1 MRRHWQRSD
10 GNLVEVAVT
19 TRVDGDFHIDA
30 EPEALAARRDSV
42 LAGPWSVVRQ
52 VHGSTVVEAD
62 PASTPEADGIFTD
75 VVGRV
80 IGVQG
85 ADCSPIAFITSEGP
99 IGVVHAGWRGLAA
112 GVIGQM
118 ATTLTDRGA
127 AIERIV
133 VGPTICVDCYEFG
146 AEDLDMVAAALGEA
160 VRATTPSGTPALDLM
175 AGIELSCEAHGL
187 GPIEALGGCTSCN
200 ADEFFSHRARQE
212 PQRHAL
218 AMRITTPTAD
228 GA

>member
-10 GNLVEVAVT
+10 GNLVEVVVT
-19 TRVDGDFHIDA
+19 TRPDGDFHIDA
-30 EPEALAARRDSV
+30 EREALAARRDSV
-42 LAGPWSVVRQ
+42 LAGPWSVIRQ

-62 PASTPEADGIFTD
+62 PAAAPEADGVFTD
-75 VVGRV
+75 VVGQV
-80 IGVQG
+80 IAVQG

-118 ATTLTDRGA
+118 ATALTDRGA
-127 AIERIV
+127 VIERVV

-146 AEDLDMVAAALGEA
+146 TEDLDAVADALGES
-160 VRATTPSGTPALDLM
+160 VRATTSSGTPALDLM

-187 GPIEALGGCTSCN
+187 GPVETMGGCTSCE
-200 ADEFFSHRARQE
+200 ADKFFSHRARKE

-218 AMRITTPTAD
+218 AMRIATPAED
-228 GA
+228 GT